1 MFENVEA
8 IVQHMHYTQTQI
20 LNKYRQM
27 SKLLPFRPYT
37 HYRVV
42 VKKEIKIVF
51 LIIKIKMKIA
61 VSPYD
66 IRVSTSFEVRGQHLI
81 AEKRLVVFAHNPT

>member
-1 MFENVEA
+1 MFENVET
-8 IVQHMHYTQTQI
+8 IVQYMQYTQIQI

-27 SKLLPFRPYT
+27 SKLLPFKPYT

-42 VKKEIKIVF
+42 VKNEIKIVF
-51 LIIKIKMKIA
+51 PIIKIKMKIA

-66 IRVSTSFEVRGQHLI
+66 IRVSTSFQVRG
-81 AEKRLVVFAHNPT
+81 